1 MQRALGSAVTL
12 IVVLSIA
19 ASIPVASGQTGLQ
32 SQDTSD
38 QAVHVSDRETI
49 TIRPDTHS
57 TPSAGVDS
65 VFIHIDVYGNGTAQ
79 WRIEYRVQLD
89 DRTTERAFR
98 RLQRNLREN
107 SGPANE
113 EFYDR
118 IQRSIR
124 TAENTTGRNMSGTDF
139 GARTTVRQIPEK
151 LGVVVYSFQW
161 KGFANVSDGRIQ
173 TGDALEGFV
182 LEDDERLSVSWPSE
196 YELTEVDPAA
206 DTQEDTTVTW
216 RGPTTFGPDGP
227 QLLLTS
233 QTSPQS
239 SFLLIGIM
247 AVAALVAV
255 FGLVQRS
262 GVDLPASLAKH
273 EDGETGTKTELLSD
287 EEQVLRLLKE
297 HGGRVKQQ
305 TVIDELGWT
314 PTKTS
319 YVVSNL
325 RDEGKIQSFRLG
337 HENVLSLSD
346 PKNVQ

>member
-1 MQRALGSAVTL
+1 MQRALRSVVTL
-12 IVVLSIA
+12 VMLLSIA
-19 ASIPVASGQTGLQ
+19 ASLPVTSGQTGLQ
-32 SQDTSD
+32 SQQTAD
-38 QAVHVSDRETI
+38 QTVHASDRET
-49 TIRPDTHS
+49 TTHRPDTHS
-57 TPSAGVDS
+57 TQSVGVDS
-65 VFIHIDVYGNGTAQ
+65 VLIHIDVYGNGTAQ

-107 SGPANE
+107 PGPANE

-139 GARTTVRQIPEK
+139 EAHTTVRQIPEK

-161 KGFANVSDGRIQ
+161 EGFSNVSDGRIQ
-173 TGDALEGFV
+173 VGDALEGFV
-182 LEDDERLSVSWPSE
+182 LETDERMSVSWPSE
-196 YELTEVDPAA
+196 YKLTEVDPAA
-206 DTQEDTTVTW
+206 DKREDTTVTW
-216 RGPTTFGPDGP
+216 RGQTTFGPQGP
-227 QLLLTS
+227 QLLLTPR
-233 QTSPQS
+233 TSPQS
-239 SFLLIGIM
+239 QFLLVG
-247 AVAALVAV
+247 VAAITALIAV
-255 FGLVQRS
+255 FGLIQRS
-262 GVDLPASLAKH
+262 GVDSPVSLAKH
-273 EDGETGTKTELLSD
+273 ADGETGKKSELLSD
-287 EEQVLRLLKE
+287 EEQVLRLLKK

-337 HENVLSLSD
+337 HENVLSLPDS
-346 PKNVQ
+346 KNIQ